1 MCNINLV
8 LLDHLFTYCLLFVTD
23 AQPYYGLIRMHYH
36 TWKDNAAGVKRS
48 FKVEGEFHQQVEI
61 DIHNESYVKLNVP
74 SIMKAQRSEILHDFD
89 VVCTLYC
96 IVSEH

>member
-1 MCNINLV
+1 
-8 LLDHLFTYCLLFVTD
+8 
-23 AQPYYGLIRMHYH
+23 MHYH

-61 DIHNESYVKLNVP
+61 DINNESYVKLNVP

-89 VVCTLYC
+89 LVCTASFLSIC
-96 IVSEH
+96 DLMLLQTKM